1 MTTNKWN
8 VYKIFSNGKTA
19 KKPCFEFVYDNEDA
33 VFSYFESNI
42 KPTMP
47 PKFQKYK
54 FQVLKEGV
62 EPEVTSNS
70 SSENDAIT
78 QKRSKV
84 LQRYLR
90 ENENI
95 LDFGNSI
102 DFALMLASETDWKW
116 QWTAVQRVTNT
127 YLLGI
132 SPVFTSYNKAVEWV
146 DSQM

>member
-1 MTTNKWN
+1 
-8 VYKIFSNGKTA
+8 
-19 KKPCFEFVYDNEDA
+19 
-33 VFSYFESNI
+33 
-42 KPTMP
+42 MP
-47 PKFQKYK
+47 SKFQKYK

-62 EPEVTSNS
+62 EPEVINNS
-70 SSENDAIT
+70 LSENDAIT

-116 QWTAVQRVTNT
+116 QWAAVQRVTNT

-132 SPVFTSYNKAVEWV
+132 LPVFTSYNKAVEWV